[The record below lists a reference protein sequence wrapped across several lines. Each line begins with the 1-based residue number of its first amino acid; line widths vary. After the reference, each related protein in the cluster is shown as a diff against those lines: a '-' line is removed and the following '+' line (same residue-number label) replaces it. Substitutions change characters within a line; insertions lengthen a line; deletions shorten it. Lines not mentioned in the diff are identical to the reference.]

1 MDINITTLCVALL
14 GLLVVLLG
22 FAVSLTRG
30 SSKTNFGVTQ
40 DPTDR
45 LYIMSRAH
53 GNATEYVPMLAIM
66 IYLIGQAEPATW
78 ELWLFGI
85 VVAGRYAHAAGMILS
100 SSLDKIQPLRVIGSM
115 VTYIGGLVLGIDL
128 LLKAF

>member
-1 MDINITTLCVALL
+1 MNITILCIALL

-22 FAVSLTRG
+22 FGVSMARG

-53 GNATEYVPMLAIM
+53 GNAAEYAPMLALM
-66 IYLIGQAEPATW
+66 IYLISLSGAATW

-85 VVAGRYAHAAGMILS
+85 VVAARYCHAAGMILS
-100 SSLDKIQPLRVIGSM
+100 KSLDVIHPLRIAGSLG
-115 VTYIGGLVLGIDL
+115 TYVGGLVLGIDL

>member
-22 FAVSLTRG
+22 FGVSLARG

-53 GNATEYVPMLAIM
+53 GNATEYVPMLALM
-66 IYLIGQAEPATW
+66 IYLVGLAGPATW
-78 ELWLFGI
+78 ELYLFA
-85 VVAGRYAHAAGMILS
+85 VVVGGRYAHAAGMILS
-100 SSLDKIQPLRVIGSM
+100 SSLDKIHPLRIVGSM
-115 VTYIGGLVLGIDL
+115 CTYIGGLVLGIDL